1 MNRINQNL
9 LINTIKNLNWE
20 EFKKIFQSEKNN
32 LLFGSCSN
40 ILEDYLQVAGYF
52 SERFDMV
59 FELSCDILNNKNESK
74 VFNILKPILNNE
86 DEYIKVKYH
95 NLLTK
100 EEDTCD
106 IQDISIIVSY
116 EDNDFASNMEEAGEQ
131 FCHMVN
137 QNLMMFKFDKSWID
151 EEFIKEFLIKNAYAS
166 HLKDIVNM
174 TDITLSQAIERTN
187 KSILNYLSSKIK
199 ITICNRFVYEL
210 YHRTT
215 YPDAF
220 RNAETTLL
228 EDAWENGEYMRL
240 YFKDGK
246 LITHIF

>member
-1 MNRINQNL
+1 MNENL
-9 LINTIKNLNWE
+9 LINAIKNLNWD
-20 EFKKIFQSEKNN
+20 EFKKIFQLDRNG
-32 LLFGSCSN
+32 LLFN
-40 ILEDYLQVAGYF
+40 RHKDKLEDYFQVAGYF

-59 FELSCDILNNKNESK
+59 FELSCDILKNKNESK
-74 VFNILKPILNNE
+74 VFNILKDILNKE

-116 EDNDFASNMEEAGEQ
+116 EDNDFASDMEEAGEQ

-166 HLKDIVNM
+166 NLKDTVNI
-174 TDITLSQAIERTN
+174 TDITLSQAIEDTN

-199 ITICNRFVYEL
+199 ITICNRYVYDL
-210 YHRTT
+210 YHRQT

-220 RNAETTLL
+220 RNAETTSL
-228 EDAWENGEYMRL
+228 EEAWENGEYMRL

>member
-1 MNRINQNL
+1 MNENL
-9 LINTIKNLNWE
+9 LINAIKNLNWE
-20 EFKKIFQSEKNN
+20 EFKKLFLLDRNG
-32 LLFGSCSN
+32 LLFDRHKDR
-40 ILEDYLQVAGYF
+40 LEDYFRVAGYY

-59 FELSCDILNNKNESK
+59 FELSSDILKNKNESK
-74 VFNILKPILNNE
+74 VFNILKDILNKE
-86 DEYIKVKYH
+86 DEYIKVKYY

-116 EDNDFASNMEEAGEQ
+116 DDNDFASDMEEAGEQ

-137 QNLMMFKFDKSWID
+137 QNLMIFKFDKSWID
-151 EEFIKEFLIKNAYAS
+151 EEFIKEYLIKIAYAS
-166 HLKDIVNM
+166 NLKDTVSM
-174 TDITLSQAIERTN
+174 TKMTLSQAIESAN

-199 ITICNRFVYEL
+199 ITICDRYVYNL
-210 YHRTT
+210 YHRQT

-240 YFKDGK
+240 YFKDGE

>member
-1 MNRINQNL
+1 MNKNL
-9 LINTIKNLNWE
+9 LINAIKNLNWD
-20 EFKKIFQSEKNN
+20 EFKKIFQLDKNG
-32 LLFGSCSN
+32 LLFGSCKDR
-40 ILEDYLQVAGYF
+40 LDDYFQVAGYF

-59 FELSCDILNNKNESK
+59 FELSCDILKNKNESK
-74 VFNILKPILNNE
+74 VFNILKDILNKE

-116 EDNDFASNMEEAGEQ
+116 EDNDFASDMEEAGEE
-131 FCHMVN
+131 FCYMVN
-137 QNLMMFKFDKSWID
+137 QNLMMFQFDKSWID
-151 EEFIKEFLIKNAYAS
+151 EEFIKEYLIKCAYAS
-166 HLKDIVNM
+166 CLKRRVSM
-174 TDITLSQAIERTN
+174 AEMTLSQAIESVN

-220 RNAETTLL
+220 HNAETTLL

-240 YFKDGK
+240 YFKDGE

>member
-1 MNRINQNL
+1 MNENL
-9 LINTIKNLNWE
+9 LINAIKNLNWE
-20 EFKKIFQSEKNN
+20 EFKKLFPLDKNG
-32 LLFGSCSN
+32 LLFDNCKE
-40 ILEDYLQVAGYF
+40 ILDDYLQVAGYF

-59 FELSCDILNNKNESK
+59 FELSCDILKNKNESE
-74 VFNILKPILNNE
+74 VFNILKDILNK
-86 DEYIKVKYH
+86 DGYVKVKYH

-100 EEDTCD
+100 QDDICD

-116 EDNDFASNMEEAGEQ
+116 GDNDFASFMEEAGEE
-131 FCHMVN
+131 FCHMVD
-137 QNLMMFKFDKSWID
+137 QKLTMFQFDKSWID
-151 EEFIKEFLIKNAYAS
+151 EEFIKEYLIKNAYAS
-166 HLKDIVNM
+166 YLKDTVNM
-174 TDITLSQAIERTN
+174 TEMTLSQAIENAN

-199 ITICNRFVYEL
+199 ITICNRFVYDM

-240 YFKDGK
+240 YFKDGE

>member
-1 MNRINQNL
+1 MNENL
-9 LINTIKNLNWE
+9 LINAIKNLNWE
-20 EFKKIFQSEKNN
+20 EFKKLFLLDKNG
-32 LLFGSCSN
+32 LLFNSCKN
-40 ILEDYLQVAGYF
+40 GLEDYFQVAGYF

-59 FELSCDILNNKNESK
+59 FELSCDILKNKNESK
-74 VFNILKPILNNE
+74 VFNILKDILNKE

-116 EDNDFASNMEEAGEQ
+116 EDNDFASDMEEAGEQ

-166 HLKDIVNM
+166 NLKDTVNM
-174 TDITLSQAIERTN
+174 TDITLSQAIESAN
-187 KSILNYLSSKIK
+187 NSILNYLSSKIK
-199 ITICNRFVYEL
+199 ITICNCLVYEM
-210 YHRTT
+210 YHRIT

-240 YFKDGK
+240 YFKDGE

>member
-1 MNRINQNL
+1 MNEKL
-9 LINTIKNLNWE
+9 LTNAIKNLNWE
-20 EFKKIFQSEKNN
+20 EFKKIFQSDHNG
-32 LLFGSCSN
+32 LIFDRCRD
-40 ILEDYLQVAGYF
+40 ILDDYLQVAGYF

-59 FELSCDILNNKNESK
+59 FELSCDILNNKNESE
-74 VFNILKPILNNE
+74 VFNILKAILNKE
-86 DEYIKVKYH
+86 EGYSKVKYY

-100 EEDTCD
+100 EDDVCD

-116 EDNDFASNMEEAGEQ
+116 EDNDFASDMEEAGEE

-137 QNLMMFKFDKSWID
+137 EKLFMFKFDKSWID
-151 EEFIKEFLIKNAYAS
+151 EEFIKENLIKFAYAYN
-166 HLKDIVNM
+166 LKDTVSM
-174 TDITLSQAIERTN
+174 TEMSLSKAIESAN
-187 KSILNYLSSKIK
+187 KSILDYLSSRIK
-199 ITICNRFVYEL
+199 ITICNRFVYDL

-220 RNAETTLL
+220 RNATTTCL
-228 EDAWENGEYMRL
+228 EEAWENGEYMRL

>member
-1 MNRINQNL
+1 MNENL
-9 LINTIKNLNWE
+9 LINAIKNLNWD
-20 EFKKIFQSEKNN
+20 EFKKIFQLDKNG
-32 LLFGSCSN
+32 LLFNSCKN
-40 ILEDYLQVAGYF
+40 GLEDYFQVAGYF

-59 FELSCDILNNKNESK
+59 FELSCDILKNKNESK
-74 VFNILKPILNNE
+74 VFNILKDILNKE

-100 EEDTCD
+100 KEDTCN

-116 EDNDFASNMEEAGEQ
+116 EDNDFASDMEEAGEQ

-151 EEFIKEFLIKNAYAS
+151 EEFIKEYLIKIAYAS
-166 HLKDIVNM
+166 NLKDTVNM
-174 TDITLSQAIERTN
+174 TDITLSQAIEDTN

-199 ITICNRFVYEL
+199 ITICNRYVYDL
-210 YHRTT
+210 YHRQT

-220 RNAETTLL
+220 RNAETTSL
-228 EDAWENGEYMRL
+228 EEAWENGEYMRL

-246 LITHIF
+246 LTTHIF